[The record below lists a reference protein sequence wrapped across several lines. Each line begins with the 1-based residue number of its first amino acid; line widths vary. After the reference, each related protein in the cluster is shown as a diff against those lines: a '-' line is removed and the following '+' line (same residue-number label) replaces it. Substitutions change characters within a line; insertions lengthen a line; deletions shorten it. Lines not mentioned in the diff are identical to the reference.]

1 MYIFG
6 WKGWKLYQITL
17 LWDNISQNV
26 GQFFS
31 KLLNFITQYGLSRI
45 LPQPS
50 NIFTHLHFAISVT
63 FLAQMG
69 GQDACCLFWAALQ
82 HRACGWIT
90 EWKLG
95 IQVNFILAFR
105 SVQLVPQNVA
115 SNTCNAFAAVYLKI
129 CFSTSF
135 GKPAGISTEMGF
147 NSYPNSSWKWNWFQI
162 FLSEAH

>member
-1 MYIFG
+1 
-6 WKGWKLYQITL
+6 
-17 LWDNISQNV
+17 
-26 GQFFS
+26 
-31 KLLNFITQYGLSRI
+31 
-45 LPQPS
+45 
-50 NIFTHLHFAISVT
+50 
-63 FLAQMG
+63 MG
-69 GQDACCLFWAALQ
+69 RQDACCLFWAALQ

-105 SVQLVPQNVA
+105 SVQLLPQNVA

-162 FLSEAH
+162 FLSEMHLSQKNGSRGAFFLISSFLKGLTYSALQPYSTNLKMPRCSPTGPLLTYNFKSGVYAFR